1 MSKKIFKGDF
11 WSVDIFGL
19 PWFHF
24 FTVLSTVLKTD
35 FFFFHQI
42 SWKLPQLP
50 TVKCNNIPVSH
61 SFYITIINFK
71 VSLLFYKVE
80 PSPGIHIISPL
91 IFSETCI
98 TDDASS
104 LSCIQK
110 IPAAYSQHLWLLML
124 LFFHLHRHFR
134 SIVYPPSLHV
144 INYVWKIDSKWEFA
158 V

>member
-1 MSKKIFKGDF
+1 MSKKIFKEDF
-11 WSVDIFGL
+11 RLVDIFGL

-24 FTVLSTVLKTD
+24 FTVLSTVLKMD

-61 SFYITIINFK
+61 SFYITIINSK
-71 VSLLFYKVE
+71 VSFLFYKVE

-134 SIVYPPSLHV
+134 SIVYPPSLHL
-144 INYVWKIDSKWEFA
+144 INYICKIDSKWEFD